1 MPLLSLRPP
10 SPRPP
15 SPRGLPALAALLA
28 LALLL
33 SSCGRNMY
41 DQPKKDTYEP
51 SSFFEDGASARPLV
65 EGTVARGFD
74 LEDEHRFL
82 GTVDGQQA
90 ETFPYLV
97 DRRTLE
103 RGQERYT
110 IFCAQCHGILGD
122 GNGVVVQRGFPQ
134 PQTYHSD
141 RLRQAPV
148 GYFFNVISN
157 GFGRMYP
164 YGDRVN
170 PDDRWAITAY
180 IRALQVSQS
189 ADLDDL
195 APGDRERLENMR

>member
-1 MPLLSLRPP
+1 MSPSSRPW
-10 SPRPP
+10 R
-15 SPRGLPALAALLA
+15 RAWRLALVLAALTLLA
-28 LALLL
+28 A
-33 SSCGRNMY
+33 CGQNMY
-41 DQPKKDTYEP
+41 DQPKANTFERSD
-51 SSFFEDGASARPLV
+51 FFEDGSSARPLV
-65 EGTVARGFD
+65 EGTIARGYS

-90 ETFPYLV
+90 ATFPYLV
-97 DRRTLE
+97 DRRSLE

-122 GNGVVVQRGFPQ
+122 GNGVIVQRGFPQ
-134 PQTYHSD
+134 PQTFHSD
-141 RLRQAPV
+141 RLRQVPV
-148 GYFFNVISN
+148 GYFFNVITN

-189 ADLDDL
+189 AELDDL
-195 APGDRERLENMR
+195 APADRERLENMR